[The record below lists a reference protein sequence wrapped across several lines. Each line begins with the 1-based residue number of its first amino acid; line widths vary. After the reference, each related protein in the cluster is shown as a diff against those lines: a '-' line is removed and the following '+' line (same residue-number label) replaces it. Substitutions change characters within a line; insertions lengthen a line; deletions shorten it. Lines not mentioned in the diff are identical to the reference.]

1 METFR
6 DCILDLGTL
15 EDNTLVVDTVLFI
28 DEILS
33 VAILFGAAVG
43 GRKVVDW
50 QDLDARDNEP
60 LEQRPTVGPSQ
71 IQS

>member
-6 DCILDLGTL
+6 DCVLDLGTL
-15 EDNTLVVDTVLFI
+15 VDDALVVDTILFI

-43 GRKVVDW
+43 RRRVMDW
-50 QDLDARDNEP
+50 RDLDTRDNEP

-71 IQS
+71 TQS